1 MNDLLYKS
9 FMTVV
14 LSTWNHVVHKPYH
27 VAAFMA
33 VWYYIELLYMM
44 NIAIFFY
51 PPMLISLIGIILGI
65 GLSIH
70 ILKLYIGNTINV
82 TIHVFVMDVHIAYS
96 AGLTIAAVLSGA
108 TWYAE
113 LIIIL
118 RDIIAVIELLL
129 VYTMTKEE

>member
-14 LSTWNHVVHKPYH
+14 LSTWNHVVRKPYH

-65 GLSIH
+65 ALSIH

-108 TWYAE
+108 TWYAV
-113 LIIIL
+113 LIVIV

>member
-1 MNDLLYKS
+1 
-9 FMTVV
+9 MTVV
-14 LSTWNHVVHKPYH
+14 LSTWNHVVRKPYH

-108 TWYAE
+108 TWYAV
-113 LIIIL
+113 LIVIV

>member
-1 MNDLLYKS
+1 
-9 FMTVV
+9 MTVV
-14 LSTWNHVVHKPYH
+14 LSTWNHVVRKPYH

-65 GLSIH
+65 ALSIH

-96 AGLTIAAVLSGA
+96 AGLTIAAILSGA
-108 TWYAE
+108 TWYAV
-113 LIIIL
+113 LILIV

>member
-1 MNDLLYKS
+1 
-9 FMTVV
+9 MTVV
-14 LSTWNHVVHKPYH
+14 LSTWNHVVRKPYH

-51 PPMLISLIGIILGI
+51 PPMLISFIGIILGI

-96 AGLTIAAVLSGA
+96 AGLTIAAILSGA
-108 TWYAE
+108 TWYAV
-113 LIIIL
+113 LILIV

>member
-1 MNDLLYKS
+1 
-9 FMTVV
+9 MTVV
-14 LSTWNHVVHKPYH
+14 LSTWNHVVRKPHH